1 MLSPMSNEYLITVV
15 CEVLVCKE
23 RWNVKEPLN
32 TLENW
37 DWILNKLV
45 TVHNQNILLRNINSH
60 SLLIL
65 SVIRFFSTLSI
76 LFGILW

>member
-1 MLSPMSNEYLITVV
+1 MLSPKSNEYNLITVV

-23 RWNVKEPLN
+23 GWNVKEPLN

-45 TVHNQNILLRNINSH
+45 TVHNQNILLRNINCH

-65 SVIRFFSTLSI
+65 SVTRFF
-76 LFGILW
+76 